1 MIAKIQV
8 SNEGTGSGP
17 SEIELLV
24 NDEVRT
30 VRLIRP
36 IEPGE
41 AVDAGSSDGGNVVLD
56 PNNVVV
62 ELNEENNRGVALEPV
77 VGWQN
82 PIRIWT
88 AQPTLCLGD
97 RAS

>member
-1 MIAKIQV
+1 MAEIQV
-8 SNEGTGSGP
+8 SNEGTGLGP

-36 IEPGE
+36 IEPGK

-56 PNNVVV
+56 PNTVVV
-62 ELNEENNRGVALEPV
+62 ELNEENNQGVALEPG

-82 PIRIWT
+82 SIRIWS
-88 AQPTLCLGD
+88 ADTLSRLD
-97 RAS
+97 RP